1 MEKLKK
7 MLIEAFSHKTSSKLK
22 NDWLNFHISLDAKFM
37 EKLIDLFL
45 EVSEENQ
52 VFISFDC
59 MVNEKP
65 YKVSKFLLESKHLKN
80 NELIKYTNNLKV
92 DKTFNFTGISF
103 GIFQGYI
110 ELNNLQ
116 IEII

>member
-22 NDWLNFHISLDAKFM
+22 NDWLNFHISLDVKFM

-45 EVSEENQ
+45 EISEENQ

-59 MVNEKP
+59 VVNEKP

-80 NELIKYTNNLKV
+80 NEIITYTNNLKET
-92 DKTFNFTGISF
+92 KSFSFTGISF
-103 GIFQGYI
+103 GIYQGYI
-110 ELNNLQ
+110 EVNNLT